1 VEGELTQTRQSR
13 DELEQQKNEGASELE
28 DVRAELE
35 EQSQEHQRTEADLRA
50 KLEAVNSTA
59 EQSAN
64 ALREK
69 EEECT
74 RLQGELAWANEIRDE
89 LERHKQS
96 SAEELDRAKAEFQQQ
111 CHERERVEE
120 DLRKHID
127 VSDSAAESTASA
139 LKEQEG
145 RLMILE
151 SELVKVR
158 RARDEFEQL
167 QIQAATELERVRTE
181 LQQLGGDLREWESE
195 CQKLTNKNQS
205 LNQELARMRETGA
218 ARPASGA
225 AAKTNAGQT
234 VKQGQLFRLRAPS
247 AIQVYLAGDFTRWR
261 EAAIPMQKGRDGVW
275 TTTIDLPPGTYNY
288 LFIVD
293 REWCVD
299 PECPTKAPN
308 QFGGQNSIR
317 RIA

>member
-1 VEGELTQTRQSR
+1 RVEGELTQTRQSR

-28 DVRAELE
+28 DIRAELE
-35 EQSQEHQRTEADLRA
+35 GQSQEHQRTESDLRA
-50 KLEAVNSTA
+50 KFEAANSTA
-59 EQSAN
+59 EQTAS

-96 SAEELDRAKAEFQQQ
+96 SAEELDRVKAEFQQQ
-111 CHERERVEE
+111 SHERERVEA
-120 DLRKHID
+120 DLRKHLD

-167 QIQAATELERVRTE
+167 HIQAAAELERVRTE

-195 CQKLTNKNQS
+195 CQTLTNTNQS
-205 LNQELARMRETGA
+205 LNKELARLRESA
-218 ARPASGA
+218 PARP
-225 AAKTNAGQT
+225 AAKTNASST
-234 VKQGQLFRLRAPS
+234 VKQGQLFRLRAP
-247 AIQVYLAGDFTRWR
+247 
-261 EAAIPMQKGRDGVW
+261 
-275 TTTIDLPPGTYNY
+275 
-288 LFIVD
+288 
-293 REWCVD
+293 
-299 PECPTKAPN
+299 
-308 QFGGQNSIR
+308 
-317 RIA
+317 